1 MVIIKIAEEITKG
14 GSKST
19 CKDLI
24 NSKAPAQTNESSTQE
39 L

>member
-1 MVIIKIAEEITKG
+1 MVRIKIAEEITKA

-24 NSKAPAQTNESSTQE
+24 NLKAPAQTNESSMQE